1 MRVSKPMRRGTMAEP
16 IIILGAGQAA
26 AQAVASLRADGHTGE
41 IALFGDE
48 PFLPYQRPPLSKAY
62 LTGEIT
68 PERLE
73 LRPRAFYEERGVRLH
88 LGRRI
93 VRIDPAA
100 RLVEDEA
107 GTVHAYGKLLI
118 ATGTRARQIT
128 LPGADLAGIHHLRG
142 IADVDTLRA
151 AFAPGLRLAIIG
163 GGYIGLEVAAKA
175 RALGLDVTVIEAAP
189 RILARVV
196 ADGTAAYLDRLHR
209 EQGVTLLAGTG
220 VAAISG
226 TERATGV
233 VLADGRVVP
242 ADLVLVAVGAIPNV
256 ELAAAAGLA
265 VENGIV
271 VDGAAR
277 TSVPDIFAAG
287 DVTAF
292 DSRLYGRRIRLE
304 CVQNAIDQ
312 AKVAASAMLGGE
324 PAYDPVP
331 WFWSDQYDAKLQI
344 AGLSQGFDR
353 TETEGDPAS
362 GRFAIRYFRDGRLI
376 AVDSLN
382 DPKSH
387 LLGRRA
393 LAEFAARAA

>member
-1 MRVSKPMRRGTMAEP
+1 MADP

-26 AQAVASLRADGHTGE
+26 AQAVASLRADGHAGD
-41 IALFGDE
+41 IALFGEE

-88 LGRRI
+88 LGQRLT
-93 VRIDPAA
+93 RIDPAA
-100 RLVEDEA
+100 HAVEDA
-107 GTVHAYGKLLI
+107 SGRVHRFAQLLI
-118 ATGTRARQIT
+118 ATGTRARRIA
-128 LPGADLAGIHHLRG
+128 LPGADLEGIHYLRG
-142 IADVDTLRA
+142 IADVDALRA
-151 AFAPGLRLAIIG
+151 AFVPGLRLAIIG

-175 RALGLDVTVIEAAP
+175 RVLGLEVTVIEAAP

-196 ADGTAAYLDRLHR
+196 ADGTAAFLDRLHR
-209 EQGVTLLAGTG
+209 ERGVTLLTGTG
-220 VAAISG
+220 VSAIRG
-226 TERATGV
+226 PDRATGV
-233 VLADGRVVP
+233 ELADGRVVP
-242 ADLVLVAVGAIPNV
+242 ADLVLVAVGAVPNV

-265 VENGIV
+265 VENGIL
-271 VDGAAR
+271 VDGTAR
-277 TSVPDIFAAG
+277 TSAADIFAAG

-292 DSRLYGRRIRLE
+292 ESRLYGRRIRLE

-312 AKVAASAMLGGE
+312 AKVAASAMLGGN

-331 WFWSDQYDAKLQI
+331 WFWSDQYDTKLQI

-353 TETEGDPAS
+353 TETEGDPDA
-362 GRFAIRYFRDGRLI
+362 GRFAIRYFREGRLI

-387 LLGRRA
+387 LLGRRS
-393 LAEFAARAA
+393 LAEPRA

>member
-1 MRVSKPMRRGTMAEP
+1 MAEP
-16 IIILGAGQAA
+16 IIILGAGQSA
-26 AQAVASLRADGHTGE
+26 AQAVASLRADGYDGE
-41 IALFGDE
+41 IGLFGDE

-73 LRPRAFYEERGVRLH
+73 LRPRAFYEERGVTLH

-93 VRIDPAA
+93 VRIDPAS
-100 RLVEDEA
+100 RRVEDEG
-107 GTVHAYGKLLI
+107 GTAHRYAKLLI
-118 ATGTRARQIT
+118 ATGTRARRIA

-142 IADVDTLRA
+142 IADVDALRA
-151 AFAPGLRLAIIG
+151 AFSPGLRLAIIG

-196 ADGTAAYLDRLHR
+196 ADGTAAFLDRLHR
-209 EQGVTLLAGTG
+209 DHGVTLLTGTG
-220 VAAISG
+220 VAAIRG
-226 TERATGV
+226 EDRATGV
-233 VLADGRVVP
+233 ELVDGRVVA
-242 ADLVLVAVGAIPNV
+242 ADLVLVAVGAVPNV
-256 ELAAAAGLA
+256 ELAQEAGVA
-265 VENGIV
+265 VGNGIV

-277 TSVPDIFAAG
+277 TSAPDIYAAG

-312 AKVAASAMLGGE
+312 AKIAASAMLGGD
-324 PAYDPVP
+324 PSYDPVP
-331 WFWSDQYDAKLQI
+331 WFWSDQFDTKLQI

-353 TETEGDPAS
+353 TETEGDPGS
-362 GRFAIRYFRDGRLI
+362 GRFAIRYFREDRLI

-393 LAEFAARAA
+393 LAERLAGAA